1 MSKITREQ
9 VQHVANL
16 ARLKLT
22 NEEEEQFTRNLNDI
36 FTFMDKLNELDT
48 TDVPPMSHVLDIT
61 NVMRPDITRPSLPR
75 EEALLNA
82 PDHQDGQF
90 KVPAVLGE

>member
-9 VQHVANL
+9 VQQVANL

-22 NEEEEQFTRNLNDI
+22 NEEQEQFTQNLNDI
-36 FTFMDKLNELDT
+36 FTFMDKLDELDT
-48 TDVPPMSHVLDIT
+48 TNVEPTSHVLGIT
-61 NVMRPDITRPSLPR
+61 NVTRADHTRPSLPR
-75 EEALLNA
+75 EEALRNA
-82 PDHQDGQF
+82 PEQQDGQF

>member
-1 MSKITREQ
+1 MSQITRDQ
-9 VQHVANL
+9 VQHIANL

-22 NEEEEQFTRNLNDI
+22 DAEQEQFTRNLNDI

-48 TDVPPMSHVLDIT
+48 TGVEPTSHMLIAT
-61 NVMRPDITRPSLPR
+61 NVTRADETRPSLSR

-82 PDHQDGQF
+82 PEHQDGQF
-90 KVPAVLGE
+90 KVPAILGE